1 MSYKI
6 TNKPN
11 GLKKIFGLK
20 EGKVIVEFGKDNTA
34 IIDDK
39 TIAGRLKKI
48 GYGVEEIEQS
58 KGDA

>member
-20 EGKVIVEFGKDNTA
+20 EGKIIVEFGKDNTA
-34 IIDDK
+34 VVNDK
-39 TIAGRLKKI
+39 EIADRLKKI
-48 GYGVEEIEQS
+48 GYGVEEIKQS